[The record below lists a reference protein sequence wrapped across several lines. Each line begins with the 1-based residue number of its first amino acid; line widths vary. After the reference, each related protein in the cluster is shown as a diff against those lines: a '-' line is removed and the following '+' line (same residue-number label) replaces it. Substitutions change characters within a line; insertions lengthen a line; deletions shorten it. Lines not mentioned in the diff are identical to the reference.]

1 MIKKLKDLGFKKIPG
16 TEPGFHMYELT
27 PAKLQSFDENFKPQA
42 ASEPRTEKRASL
54 QARKRTSLTSKQIWD
69 IVGYM
74 KEKYKY
80 KYIVCT
86 GGVDDYFTNYKQAKK
101 VYNEWID
108 LGYNDVQIEKSD
120 KIVKEIYESNR
131 IR

>member
-54 QARKRTSLTSKQIWD
+54 QARKRTSLTNK
-69 IVGYM
+69 
-74 KEKYKY
+74 
-80 KYIVCT
+80 
-86 GGVDDYFTNYKQAKK
+86 
-101 VYNEWID
+101 
-108 LGYNDVQIEKSD
+108 
-120 KIVKEIYESNR
+120 
-131 IR
+131 